1 MPPWDVH
8 VAIAKDIF
16 GICEKIAEKVN
27 RVIDEEDIHDLGRRM
42 PKEPRLSEWILD
54 PERAMWLDV
63 RGRKARH
70 KIRDILAR
78 GPDWVNAFLLHH
90 ALDLLSSRLVAVFVT
105 NARLEEHQKD
115 ILEAVCSELDFMCRR
130 RDVLLP
136 YSKLSAFLQ
145 QFRANFNPLIYHQDL
160 TSWISEF
167 VKWRKRVEENE
178 DVRSYLRPLLQRLE
192 KRKDVRSN
200 RKKDEMSITIS
211 REKVKVG
218 KRLEFK
224 FEFERGVPSEVI
236 SAILTSEVMQKVTDR
251 KRDYMQLMYCVSRFA
266 ARWSHLLDYALL
278 TPFPRPLIDERLLR
292 VTKKRAAGLGRYV
305 LRICRDFADNEKRRQ
320 LIIREVREFERVWL
334 SRYNIVVPQECV
346 EKYAKAF
353 IDGYEIVT
361 SFMSN
366 HI

>member
-1 MPPWDVH
+1 MR
-8 VAIAKDIF
+8 
-16 GICEKIAEKVN
+16 KIAEKVN

-192 KRKDVRSN
+192 ERKDTRSN
-200 RKKDEMSITIS
+200 RKKSETSITIS
-211 REKVKVG
+211 REKVEVDE
-218 KRLEFK
+218 RLKFK
-224 FEFERGVPSEVI
+224 LEYEVPSDVAF
-236 SAILTSEVMQKVTDR
+236 AILASEVMRGVTD
-251 KRDYMQLMYCVSRFA
+251 KERDYMQLMYCVSRFA

-278 TPFPRPLIDERLLR
+278 TPYPWPLISEELLR
-292 VTKKRAAGLGRYV
+292 ITKRKAAGLGRYV
-305 LRICRDFADNEKRRQ
+305 LDACETLDDEKRRVA
-320 LIIREVREFERVWL
+320 IIQKVREFERVWL
-334 SRYNIVVPQECV
+334 SRYNIAVPQECI
-346 EKYAKAF
+346 EKYTKAF
-353 IDGYEIVT
+353 IDGYKTVT

-366 HI
+366 CIY